1 MQLTLNDIK
10 GEAFTLTNLG
20 MFGIDSITC
29 IINLYQTGIL

>member
-20 MFGIDSITC
+20 MFGIDWITTES
-29 IINLYQTGIL
+29 LAL